1 MIDLQQ
7 INVWGTAGAAV
18 AAFALG
24 GAWFSPL
31 LFGHSWA
38 ASLGKR
44 PEEKGTPIVAM
55 SFSLLT
61 TLVQAFIIAA
71 LFQVAGLDT
80 LRSGLAG
87 GVFLAA
93 IVFLSTLSDAAF
105 TGAIKGRW
113 WWIQALYRVLSI
125 LLMCA
130 IVGISAPESPTHKM
144 KRAVEKAGEAF
155 QKELKDFRDSMK

>member
-1 MIDLQQ
+1 MVDLQQ
-7 INVWGTAGAAV
+7 INVWGAVAAAL

-31 LFGHSWA
+31 LFGRAWA

-44 PEEKGTPIVAM
+44 SEEKGSPIVAM
-55 SFSLLT
+55 SFSLIT
-61 TLVQAFIIAA
+61 TVVQVFIIAV

-80 LRSGLAG
+80 FGLGLAG

-113 WWIQALYRVLSI
+113 WWIQASYRVLGI
-125 LLMCA
+125 LIMCA
-130 IVGISAPESPTHKM
+130 IVGISAPESPTRKM
-144 KRAVEKAGEAF
+144 KRAIEKAGESL
-155 QKELKDFRDSMK
+155 QKGMKEFGDSLK